1 MKNRILT
8 ELIKYAIAFAIMT
21 GFLFLILGLR
31 NYFTE
36 SLDLVTKFRYLT
48 DAFTLP
54 GALFILVATLVFLT
68 NQGSLTALTW
78 ALKRFVR
85 MLIPGMGL
93 KNNQTYYEY
102 VESRKK
108 IAGYLF
114 ILISG
119 AIFFIVGMVFL
130 ILFYTNYKR

>member
-1 MKNRILT
+1 MKNRILK
-8 ELIKYAIAFAIMT
+8 ELLKYGIAFAIMT
-21 GFLFLILGLR
+21 GLLFLILGLR

-36 SLDLVTKFRYLT
+36 SLDLVTRYRYLT

-54 GALFILVATLVFLT
+54 GALFILVATLIFLT

>member
-36 SLDLVTKFRYLT
+36 SLDLVTKYRYLT

-54 GALFILVATLVFLT
+54 GALFILVAVLIFLT

-78 ALKRFVR
+78 ALRRFVR
-85 MLIPGMGL
+85 MLIPGMGA
-93 KNNQTYYEY
+93 KNTQTYYEY

-119 AIFFIVGMVFL
+119 AVFFAVGMVFL
-130 ILFYTNYKR
+130 ILFYTNYKK